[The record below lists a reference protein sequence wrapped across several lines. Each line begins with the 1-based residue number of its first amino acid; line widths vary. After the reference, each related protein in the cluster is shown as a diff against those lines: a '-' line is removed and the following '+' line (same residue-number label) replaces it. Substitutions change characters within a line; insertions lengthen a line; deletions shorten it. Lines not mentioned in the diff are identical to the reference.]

1 MKRVGTIYKIEN
13 TINNFV
19 YIGQTIQ
26 SNPMIRWKDH
36 YNAFLYGSNYPLYK
50 DMRTLGVENFTF
62 QIIETNIPENK
73 LDEKEQ
79 FYIKKYNSTKNGY
92 NILLGGQTEK
102 FSKLCIED
110 VYNIIDLLK
119 ANKPII
125 EIAKIYKVSPSAI
138 SDINCGESWRFIDI
152 EYPIIKSFNT
162 KINFSQKDIFD
173 IYKLLKEGISCKDIA
188 NIYGISNVTI
198 SNINNGKI
206 YRQQNYEYPIY
217 KAMNSKSH
225 LSDIQVLNVINE
237 LLTTENTYLEIGK
250 KLHIGRKTISN
261 INNGCAYQKEI
272 FNAGYTKFPIRD
284 NYKV

>member
-102 FSKLCIED
+102 FSKICIED
-110 VYNIIDLLK
+110 VYNIIDLL
-119 ANKPII
+119 
-125 EIAKIYKVSPSAI
+125 
-138 SDINCGESWRFIDI
+138 
-152 EYPIIKSFNT
+152 
-162 KINFSQKDIFD
+162 
-173 IYKLLKEGISCKDIA
+173 
-188 NIYGISNVTI
+188 
-198 SNINNGKI
+198 
-206 YRQQNYEYPIY
+206 
-217 KAMNSKSH
+217 
-225 LSDIQVLNVINE
+225 
-237 LLTTENTYLEIGK
+237 
-250 KLHIGRKTISN
+250 
-261 INNGCAYQKEI
+261 
-272 FNAGYTKFPIRD
+272 
-284 NYKV
+284 

>member
-206 YRQQNYEYPIY
+206 YKQQNYEYPIY
-217 KAMNSKSH
+217 KAINSKSH
-225 LSDIQVLNVINE
+225 LSNIQVLNVINA